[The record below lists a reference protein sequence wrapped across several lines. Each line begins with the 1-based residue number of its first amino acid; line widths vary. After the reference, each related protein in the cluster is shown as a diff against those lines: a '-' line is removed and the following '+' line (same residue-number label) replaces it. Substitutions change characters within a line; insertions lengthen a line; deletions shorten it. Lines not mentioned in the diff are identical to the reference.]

1 VGQRLV
7 WASSRQSFCRSG
19 FLYSISRRSE
29 LDAESNA
36 CLIATKVEFD
46 PPFLK
51 AALVGKKDDD
61 RLGLHSFI
69 PLDVVRGMFEISEA
83 EKKRLKIGFS
93 SW

>member
-1 VGQRLV
+1 LQVQ
-7 WASSRQSFCRSG
+7 
-19 FLYSISRRSE
+19 SE

-93 SW
+93 